1 MNIREFKAWLEGF
14 EEAME
19 GKPTQAQWKK
29 IKQKLS
35 EIEDGQVKEYHYYRH
50 LYPLTYTD
58 YGWRQN
64 QIYCG
69 TAQTTVSGS
78 PSLYMFQN
86 GQPSW
91 YEQGKQE
98 AVS

>member
-1 MNIREFKAWLEGF
+1 MNSREFKAWLEGF

-35 EIEDGQVKEYHYYRH
+35 EIDDGPVKEYHYYRP
-50 LYPLTYTD
+50 LYPLTYTNYD
-58 YGWRQN
+58 WMQN

-69 TAQTTVSGS
+69 VGQTVTGVTSH
-78 PSLYMFQN
+78 YMLQN
-86 GQPSW
+86 GQTSW

-98 AVS
+98 AVA